1 MKGVFMDL
9 QLSGK
14 LALVTGSTAGIG
26 LAIGSALAGE
36 GATVIINGR
45 SEKRVTE
52 AIQKIRRKHPH
63 SKLEALVGDLSK
75 VEVVKHATSRF
86 PHVDVLINNLGHYE
100 VKSFEDISDE
110 AWTTI
115 IETNFMSGVRLSRHY
130 LPKMKARKWGRIIF
144 ISSES
149 GINIPV
155 EMIHYGVT
163 KTMQLALAR
172 GLAETTA
179 GTGVTVNSIL
189 PGPTRSEGV
198 DGFLSQMAK
207 SRNIEPSVVEKE
219 FFETVRPS
227 SLLKRFATTDEV
239 AALVAFIAS
248 PLSSAPNG
256 TALRVDG
263 GVVRSII

>member
-1 MKGVFMDL
+1 MDL

-26 LAIGSALAGE
+26 LAIGSTLAGE

-45 SEKRVTE
+45 SESRVTG
-52 AIQKIRRKHPH
+52 AVAKIRQKYPQA
-63 SKLEALVGDLSK
+63 KLEMLAGDLSK
-75 VEVVKHATSRF
+75 AEMVKQATSRF
-86 PHVDVLINNLGHYE
+86 PQVDILINNLGIYE
-100 VKSFEDISDE
+100 IKSFEDISDE
-110 AWTTI
+110 DWMAM

-130 LPKMKARKWGRIIF
+130 LPKMRAKNWGRIIF

-149 GINIPV
+149 AINIPV

-179 GTGVTVNSIL
+179 GTGVTVNSVL
-189 PGPTRSEGV
+189 AGPTRSEGV
-198 DGFLSQMAK
+198 EQFVNDMAK
-207 SRNIEPSVVEKE
+207 SRGVEPFVVEKE

-227 SLLKRFATTDEV
+227 SLLKRFATAEEV
-239 AALVAFIAS
+239 AALVAFVAS
-248 PLSSAPNG
+248 PLSSATNG
-256 TALRVDG
+256 AALRVDG